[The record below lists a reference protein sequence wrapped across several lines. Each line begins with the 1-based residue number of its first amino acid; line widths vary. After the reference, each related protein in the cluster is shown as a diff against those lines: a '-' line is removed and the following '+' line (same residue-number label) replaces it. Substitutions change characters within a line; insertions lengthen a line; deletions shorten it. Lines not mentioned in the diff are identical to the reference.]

1 MSFKSEQLSYIKDK
15 LSQINT
21 KWVYANSILYKM
33 CKEHPEHNN
42 ADYIVAKIWLIGR
55 SYAAAIERRRKN
67 KNEENTDDFYYEIV
81 APKLIEIG
89 SELDKRISYINQL
102 KKIDEE
108 SVPYILE
115 THKLLTD
122 TFNEMTDLA
131 KRSLASKYLHFHCP
145 KAFFIFDSRAK
156 TGINKFIKKDR
167 NTEIP
172 EIKNCDEEYKDF
184 FFRMLELQ
192 KTIEQKLNKKLNP
205 RNLDGLLLGY

>member
-15 LSQINT
+15 LSQVNT

-33 CKEHPEHNN
+33 CKEHPEHTN

-55 SYAAAIERRRKN
+55 SYAAAIERRKN
-67 KNEENTDDFYYEIV
+67 KDEESTDDFYYEIV
-81 APKLIEIG
+81 APKLIAIG
-89 SELDKRISYINQL
+89 NELDDRISYIKQL
-102 KKIDEE
+102 KKIDEV
-108 SVPYILE
+108 SAPYILE

-122 TFNEMTDLA
+122 TFNEMTDLD

-167 NTEIP
+167 NTKLP

-184 FFRMLELQ
+184 FFRMFELQ
-192 KTIEQKLNKKLNP
+192 FNIKQSLGKYLSP
-205 RNLDGLLLGY
+205 RDLDGLLLDY